1 MQGAQTRRA
10 RGHPGVAR
18 PAGLRPGVVGVSPY
32 RTTPRTTPATN
43 RVSDQ
48 HRQRVVAAGLLNTGF
63 EITGPLSYLE
73 ALGVLAGVV
82 GVHELGHFSAAALQ
96 SIYVKK
102 FAVGFGPILFSY
114 KDESDPNSVEFSL
127 RAIPLGALDGC
138 SSFCLRSLSLV
149 SLVSLVIARCHLCLC
164 VV

>member
-1 MQGAQTRRA
+1 MSDKGHAIVGNMLNTCFDVLRRCSS
-10 RGHPGVAR
+10 RTSIIQCYNEKTPRQILHYWQPTPGVTGKA
-18 PAGLRPGVVGVSPY
+18 
-32 RTTPRTTPATN
+32 
-43 RVSDQ
+43 SDQ

-102 FAVGFGPILFSY
+102 FAVGFGPILLLTHVVSRE
-114 KDESDPNSVEFSL
+114 DIPNFPITMQELVNTRNNGKVTIIFF
-127 RAIPLGALDGC
+127 DGIGWQQC
-138 SSFCLRSLSLV
+138 S
-149 SLVSLVIARCHLCLC
+149 
-164 VV
+164 

>member
-1 MQGAQTRRA
+1 M
-10 RGHPGVAR
+10 
-18 PAGLRPGVVGVSPY
+18 
-32 RTTPRTTPATN
+32 
-43 RVSDQ
+43 SDQ

-149 SLVSLVIARCHLCLC
+149 SLVIALIALIARYRSLSFVSLCRSKATAA
-164 VV
+164 